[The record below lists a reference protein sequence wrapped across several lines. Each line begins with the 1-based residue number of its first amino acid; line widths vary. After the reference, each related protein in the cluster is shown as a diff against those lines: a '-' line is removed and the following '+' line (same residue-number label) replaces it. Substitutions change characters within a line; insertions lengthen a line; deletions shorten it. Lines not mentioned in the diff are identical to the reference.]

1 MRPLLPARW
10 LAVGAFTLFTA
21 LNYLD
26 RQTLAALAP
35 RLKAEFQ
42 LTNEDYGWLQSAFYL
57 VYALCAPF
65 AGLFIDRV
73 GLSAGAMVSIV
84 VWSLAA
90 VATGLVDGFAGL
102 FACRML
108 LGAAEAGGIP
118 AFGKASATYLHPR
131 ERALGTGVNQ
141 LGLSLG
147 SMAAPLLA
155 VYVAERF
162 GWRAAFA
169 VAGGLGLFWAPLWRG
184 VHRRVGEGT
193 AISPAPPVSG
203 AGEVARDARLWALIA
218 GNILIMTV
226 YSLWTNWTTIFLVQQ
241 YHLSAAEAN
250 QRYAWIPPIFAAL
263 GGLFGGWMALY
274 LMKRG
279 ATVMQAR
286 DRSILAGC
294 LALLAT
300 MAVPLMREPGWA
312 IATVSA
318 SFFLSV
324 AVSANMYALPQDIFG
339 AKRAAFAVSAITSGY
354 GLMLTFFSPLVGFL
368 VDDFG
373 FLPVCMLSS
382 VLPLAGWAL
391 MKATTFRAEAAA

>member
-1 MRPLLPARW
+1 MRPFLPARW

-35 RLKAEFQ
+35 QLKTEFH
-42 LTNEDYGWLQSAFYL
+42 LSNEDYGWLQSAFYI
-57 VYALCAPF
+57 VYALCAPI

-90 VATGLVDGFAGL
+90 AATGLVDGLAGL

-118 AFGKASATYLHPR
+118 AFGKASATYLHPS

-155 VYVAERF
+155 FFLAERF
-162 GWRAAFA
+162 GWRAAFVA
-169 VAGGLGLFWAPLWRG
+169 AGGVGLFWVPLWRA
-184 VHRRVGEGT
+184 VHRRAGEGS
-193 AISPAPPVSG
+193 AVALDAPVSS
-203 AGEVARDARLWALIA
+203 ASEVARDRRLWTLVF
-218 GNILIMTV
+218 GNILVMTV

-241 YHLSAAEAN
+241 YHLSPAEAN
-250 QRYAWIPPIFAAL
+250 QRYAWIPPIFATF
-263 GGLFGGWMALY
+263 GGLFGGWLALR
-274 LMKRG
+274 LMKQG

-294 LALLAT
+294 IALLAT

-312 IATVSA
+312 IAMVSV
-318 SFFLSV
+318 SFFCSV

-339 AKRAAFAVSAITSGY
+339 ARRAAFAVAAITSGY
-354 GLMLTFFSPLVGFL
+354 GLMLTFFSPLVGRL
-368 VDDFG
+368 VDGYG
-373 FLPVCMLSS
+373 FLPVCILSS
-382 VLPLAGWAL
+382 ALPLAGWAL
-391 MKATTFRAEAAA
+391 LKSTTFRQEAGA